1 MRTLQLLRWGLLL
14 SSVLP
19 HRVNNILCNVFGFLT
34 YFFRPAV
41 RRTVIGNQRRVLG
54 TSNRILL
61 HWQVIRVAAN
71 AFRNYYSLLRIYRL
85 STAAIEDLVVLRG
98 EEHLKRALDAGRG
111 AIILGAHM
119 GNYNL
124 LAPYMALYSARAG
137 AFVEPVAPPE
147 LFEFVSKLRARTGL
161 RLFMA
166 TREGVRDAM
175 ALLRANGILA
185 VTGDRYL
192 GTSGTVVEFFG
203 AAAPL
208 PHGAIVL
215 AQRTGAALITAKL
228 RQIPGGRLLVELD
241 EPVRLCGG
249 GNAREDLVMN
259 MRRVTKSLERAIQEA
274 PEQWV
279 ILDPV
284 WSEDRSAAATHPG
297 TPRERQPGEPR
308 APLP

>member
-1 MRTLQLLRWGLLL
+1 MRTLQLLRLGLLL

-34 YFFRPAV
+34 YLFRPAV

-61 HWQVIRVAAN
+61 HWQVVRVAAN
-71 AFRNYYSLLRIYRL
+71 AFRNYYALLRIFRL
-85 STAAIEDLVVLRG
+85 SPEAIQDLVVLRG
-98 EEHLKRALDAGRG
+98 EEHLIRALEAGHG
-111 AIILGAHM
+111 AVILGAHM

-124 LAPYMALYSARAG
+124 LAPYMALYSARVG
-137 AFVEPVAPPE
+137 AFVEPVAPAE
-147 LFEFVSKLRARTGL
+147 LFEFVSQLRARTGL
-161 RLFMA
+161 RLFMT

-192 GTSGTVVEFFG
+192 GTSGTLVEFFG
-203 AAAPL
+203 DPAPL

-215 AQRTGAALITAKL
+215 AQRTGAALIAAQL

-241 EPVRLCGG
+241 QPVPLCGG
-249 GNAREDLVMN
+249 GNAREDLVKNMN
-259 MRRVTKSLERAIQEA
+259 RVTKALERAIEEA

-284 WSEDRSAAATHPG
+284 WNVDRPTAAPQFGAG
-297 TPRERQPGEPR
+297 RERQPGEPR